1 MTSGAP
7 PGSSGSLL
15 FLARGNELEIV
26 WRWFSYRSVVKI
38 FVYLLATGF
47 VYFLSY
53 SLFQKWDLAPAGS
66 GLHLPVVPLAVLFIG
81 IIFVYKL
88 VATCLNRS
96 CIVIGR
102 EFLSVRHG
110 PVPWPGNFS
119 VAIVDIRFL
128 HATHKQPGP
137 GNKRQLAQRRIY
149 EVHVY
154 MRDGKIAKLVT
165 GFDEGEHV
173 LQIVREMEKCSGLK
187 PVRPNP
193 QVVPQV
199 EGAWW

>member
-1 MTSGAP
+1 
-7 PGSSGSLL
+7 L

-26 WRWFSYRSVVKI
+26 WRWFSYRAVVKI
-38 FVYLLATGF
+38 LIFLLATGF
-47 VYFLSY
+47 AYFPSY
-53 SLFQKWDLAPAGS
+53 HLLQEWKRAPHGWGMLFL
-66 GLHLPVVPLAVLFIG
+66 VVPVAVLSIG
-81 IIFVYKL
+81 IVLVYRL

-102 EFLSVRHG
+102 ESLSVRHG
-110 PVPWPGNFS
+110 PVPWPGNLS
-119 VAIVDIRFL
+119 MAIADIRFL
-128 HATHKQPGP
+128 HATHRKPGP

-154 MRDGKIAKLVT
+154 RRDGKIAKLVT
-165 GFDEGEHV
+165 GLDEGEQS

-199 EGAWW
+199 EDAWW